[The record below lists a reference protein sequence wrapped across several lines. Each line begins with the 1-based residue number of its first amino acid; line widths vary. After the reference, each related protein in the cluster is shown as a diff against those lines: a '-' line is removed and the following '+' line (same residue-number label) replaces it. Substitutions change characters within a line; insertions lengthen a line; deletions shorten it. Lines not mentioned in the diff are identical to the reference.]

1 MYIATLG
8 AVETNQKYGIFPV
21 KETTVL
27 TDFEQTQK
35 ICKELMDSG
44 VEKIGFEAFAGLTS
58 LKTIILPSTLIEIEN
73 YAFLSCSA
81 LTSVVI
87 PNGVTT
93 IGISAFEKCSS
104 LQTLVIPKSVIE
116 IKDHAFKNC
125 TLLKNLTLENGIKSI
140 GVGAFS
146 DCTNLNNVVIPES
159 VEFIGGYAFIRCNR
173 LHYIWCEASQKPSGW
188 DEEWDAKVSSFEF
201 TKVYWA
207 KSWHYVD
214 GVPTLSK

>member
-1 MYIATLG
+1 MKFNDR
-8 AVETNQKYGIFPV
+8 E
-21 KETTVL
+21 E
-27 TDFEQTQK
+27 
-35 ICKELMDSG
+35 
-44 VEKIGFEAFAGLTS
+44 
-58 LKTIILPSTLIEIEN
+58 II
-73 YAFLSCSA
+73 A
-81 LTSVVI
+81 LTPLWKGERLPDGRPKVE
-87 PNGVTT
+87 
-93 IGISAFEKCSS
+93 EKY
-104 LQTLVIPKSVIE
+104 LK
-116 IKDHAFKNC
+116 A
-125 TLLKNLTLENGIKSI
+125 LKNLTLENGIKSI